1 MSFIYGKNFDNS
13 DMKLRTAPSHFLLP
27 LLYGITPVAFGYG
40 INSANKYYCTA
51 LVISE
56 FH

>member
-1 MSFIYGKNFDNS
+1 MANNVYMYPVPRVS
-13 DMKLRTAPSHFLLP
+13 DPP
-27 LLYGITPVAFGYG
+27 LCGITPVAFGYG
-40 INSANKYYCTA
+40 INSANRYYCTA